1 MAAVPSEHHEAAI
14 VRPNARSG
22 IVEIEQ
28 SRAIAEAVATMQLA
42 RRFPRDEV
50 SARDKIALAFTSKSL
65 AEIAKYSYARGGT
78 DIEGPSIHSLR
89 AVARAWGNI
98 ATGIEEMSRANG
110 QSECRAYAID
120 TETGFKDEK
129 KFVVKHVRDT
139 TSGPKP
145 LRDERDIYEM
155 IANMGA
161 RRQRA
166 CLEAVIP
173 KDVVDMAMEQV
184 DVTLAADFEI
194 TADYLK
200 SLEGAFAK
208 YGVTKPM
215 LEAFIQ
221 RHLDAMTPA
230 QAARLKKI
238 HMSLKDGVGKPE
250 DWFDMAAGSPQP
262 AAPSAAATRTD
273 QVKDRIRGRKAAPTT
288 PPPAAEPPPAST
300 SPDAGSGAPTSEAP
314 DPFTDEVQA
323 LIAMDKAQDEGEGEF
338 VLARCVGQPWRP
350 KIVERWNER
359 FAKSI

>member
-1 MAAVPSEHHEAAI
+1 MAALPTEQIIHPSPA
-14 VRPNARSG
+14 ARSAV
-22 IVEIEQ
+22 VEIEQ

-42 RRFPRDEV
+42 RRFPRDELA
-50 SARDKIALAFTSKSL
+50 ARDKIANAFASKSL

-89 AVARAWGNI
+89 AIGRAWGNI
-98 ATGIEEMSRANG
+98 ATGIEEISRANG

-139 TSGPKP
+139 QGGPKP

-173 KDVVDMAMEQV
+173 KDVVDMAMDQV

-194 TADYLK
+194 TPDYLK

-208 YGVTKPM
+208 FGVTKAH

-238 HMSLKDGVGKPE
+238 HVSLKDGVGKPE
-250 DWFDMAAGSPQP
+250 DWFDMQPGAAAPKPEQAQP
-262 AAPSAAATRTD
+262 ASRTE
-273 QVKDRIRGRKAAPTT
+273 QVKDRMRKRQPN
-288 PPPAAEPPPAST
+288 PQPPAPEQPPGPPTEAGAGGAAGDAPFASEEAAIHAVDRAESREEANEVV
-300 SPDAGSGAPTSEAP
+300 DACRSMPFYKHVVEA
-314 DPFTDEVQA
+314 FNN
-323 LIAMDKAQDEGEGEF
+323 
-338 VLARCVGQPWRP
+338 
-350 KIVERWNER
+350 RWPLT
-359 FAKSI
+359 IG

>member
-1 MAAVPSEHHEAAI
+1 MAALPTEHIVHPS
-14 VRPNARSG
+14 PTARSAV
-22 IVEIEQ
+22 VEIEQ

-50 SARDKIALAFTSKSL
+50 TARDKIANAFASKSL

-89 AVARAWGNI
+89 AIGRAWGNI
-98 ATGIEEMSRANG
+98 ATGIEEISRANG

-129 KFVVKHVRDT
+129 KFVVRHIRDKKGGGVVLT
-139 TSGPKP
+139 
-145 LRDERDIYEM
+145 DERDIYEL

-173 KDVVDMAMEQV
+173 KDVVDMAMDQV

-194 TADYLK
+194 TPDYLK
-200 SLEGAFAK
+200 SLEAAFAK
-208 YGVTKPM
+208 FGVTKAM

-250 DWFDMAAGSPQP
+250 DWFEMQAGAAQSTTEQP
-262 AAPSAAATRTD
+262 ATRTE
-273 QVKDRIRGRKAAPTT
+273 QVKERMRKRQPN
-288 PPPAAEPPPAST
+288 PQPPAPEQSPAPPTETGAGGAAG
-300 SPDAGSGAPTSEAP
+300 DAPE
-314 DPFTDEVQA
+314 PFTDEVQA
-323 LIAMDKAQDEGEGEF
+323 LLAMDKANDESEGEF
-338 VLARCVGQPWRP
+338 VLARCQDQPWRH
-350 KIVERWNER
+350 KIVTRWNER
-359 FAKSI
+359 FAQSIG